1 MVVDA
6 DSKFLGLMH
15 TNEVE
20 GGVLFKVRD
29 DPRMTR
35 VGSWLRRYSIDE
47 LPQFLNVLRGEMSVV
62 GPRPPLL
69 RETEA
74 YDDQIRRRLLV
85 KPGLT
90 GLWQTSGRSDLPW
103 DETVRLDL
111 LYVENWSLVQDLL
124 IVVKTVRTVIRGDGA
139 Y

>member
-1 MVVDA
+1 M
-6 DSKFLGLMH
+6 
-15 TNEVE
+15 
-20 GGVLFKVRD
+20 
-29 DPRMTR
+29 
-35 VGSWLRRYSIDE
+35 
-47 LPQFLNVLRGEMSVV
+47 NVLRGEMSVV

-124 IVVKTVRTVIRGDGA
+124 IVVKTVRTVIRGRRCVLSENELARTSLAPRSHATTLRFCIRHLSVRDTAEGNFTRCEHS
-139 Y
+139 

>member
-1 MVVDA
+1 M
-6 DSKFLGLMH
+6 
-15 TNEVE
+15 
-20 GGVLFKVRD
+20 
-29 DPRMTR
+29 
-35 VGSWLRRYSIDE
+35 
-47 LPQFLNVLRGEMSVV
+47 NVLRGEMSVV